1 MSEKILVVDDEIDML
16 QALNR
21 FLSQKGY
28 AVATAN
34 DGPSAVKAMEETQFD
49 LVISDL
55 AMQGMSG
62 IDLLRW
68 VRSSDAN
75 MPFIIMTGVGTIES
89 AVEAIQTGAYNY
101 IAKPFKL
108 QDVEILVKRA
118 IEYSSMHRKLAY
130 LQILEDQEKPEMI
143 FGSSK
148 AMQKI
153 LKRISKISNSDASVL
168 IQGETG
174 TGKSMLARLIHDN
187 SDRVEEPFLTIDCG
201 ALAET
206 ILESELFGHVK
217 GAFTH
222 AVNAKRGLLEEAQ
235 GGTIFLDE
243 IGDISLSTQMKLLRA
258 IQEKEIKPVGG
269 NRSVSID
276 VRFVSAT
283 SAVLEEK
290 VKENT
295 FRKELY
301 YRLAVVPIYT
311 PPLRE
316 RREDFPLLID
326 HFLKKFCKR
335 YRKTITHIKPE
346 VLQILYDSEWKGNI
360 RELANM
366 MERSVLLSEN
376 NTISLDCL
384 CHDGLMPQTLI
395 DSGQQALSLKNVVEG
410 AEKKAIEDAL
420 ATTDNNRSQA
430 AKLLGISR
438 RTLYDKLELYGMKT
452 SS

>member
-1 MSEKILVVDDEIDML
+1 MPKKVLIVDDEIDML
-16 QALNR
+16 QALER
-21 FLSQKGY
+21 FLGQKGY
-28 AVATAN
+28 AVCTAA
-34 DGPSAVKAMEETQFD
+34 DGFSAIKAMEETQFD
-49 LVISDL
+49 LVLSDL
-55 AMQGMSG
+55 AMEGMSG

-68 VRSSDAN
+68 VRGSDAD

-101 IAKPFKL
+101 ITKPFKL
-108 QDVEILVKRA
+108 HDVEILVQRA
-118 IEYSSMHRKLAY
+118 IEYSSMHRKLVH
-130 LQILEDQEKPEMI
+130 LQDLEDQEKPEMI

-148 AMQKI
+148 AMQEI
-153 LKRISKISNSDASVL
+153 LKRITKISNSGASVL

-174 TGKSMLARLIHDN
+174 TGKSMLARFIHEN
-187 SDRVEEPFLTIDCG
+187 SDRADGPFLTIDCG

-222 AVNAKRGLLEEAQ
+222 AVHAKRGLLEEAQ

-258 IQEKEIKPVGG
+258 IQEREIKPVGG
-269 NRSVSID
+269 NQPVSID
-276 VRFVSAT
+276 VRFISAT
-283 SAVLEEK
+283 SVQLEEK
-290 VKENT
+290 VRNDT

-301 YRLAVVPIYT
+301 YRLAVVPLYT

-316 RREDFPLLID
+316 RREDFPLLIN
-326 HFLKKFCKR
+326 HFLKKFCR
-335 YRKTITHIKPE
+335 QYRKDITHIKPE

-376 NTISLDCL
+376 NTITLDCL
-384 CHDGLMPQTLI
+384 CHNGLAPPEASQ
-395 DSGQQALSLKNVVEG
+395 SGQQALSLKKVVEG

-420 ATTDNNRSQA
+420 ATTENNRSQA

-438 RTLYDKLELYGMKT
+438 RTLYDKLELYGLKT
-452 SS
+452 S